1 MMTLIQSEVASG
13 LEFPE
18 GPIVMDDGSI
28 VLVEIAGPRLTRV
41 LADGSTEV
49 IAEWDD
55 PESAG
60 PNGAAVGPDGHIYVC
75 NNGGFVWSEIN
86 GMQFPINRETG
97 ANQSD
102 SYITGSIDRVNL
114 ATGEIESIYS
124 EFQGDRLCGP
134 NDIVFDVHGGFWF
147 TDLGKQRRREIDKGA
162 VYYALPDGSSI
173 ERVIDN
179 IDHPNG
185 CGLSPDG
192 RTLYVAQTTTGRLWA
207 YEISQ
212 PGVLA
217 SGKGVC
223 IANTL
228 ASLDSMAIEADGTV
242 VVAALRDGL
251 LVVRPDGSHDF
262 LRVDGPL
269 ITNVAFSREGD
280 NVAYIT
286 ESALGSLVAIEW
298 PRSGLELAY
307 SC

>member
-1 MMTLIQSEVASG
+1 M
-13 LEFPE
+13 
-18 GPIVMDDGSI
+18 
-28 VLVEIAGPRLTRV
+28 
-41 LADGSTEV
+41 
-49 IAEWDD
+49 
-55 PESAG
+55 
-60 PNGAAVGPDGHIYVC
+60 
-75 NNGGFVWSEIN
+75 
-86 GMQFPINRETG
+86 
-97 ANQSD
+97 
-102 SYITGSIDRVNL
+102 
-114 ATGEIESIYS
+114 
-124 EFQGDRLCGP
+124 
-134 NDIVFDVHGGFWF
+134 
-147 TDLGKQRRREIDKGA
+147 
-162 VYYALPDGSSI
+162 
-173 ERVIDN
+173 
-179 IDHPNG
+179 
-185 CGLSPDG
+185 
-192 RTLYVAQTTTGRLWA
+192 AQTTTGRLWS

-223 IANTL
+223 VANTL

-286 ESALGSLVAIEW
+286 ESAIGSLVAIEW

>member
-1 MMTLIQSEVASG
+1 M
-13 LEFPE
+13 
-18 GPIVMDDGSI
+18 
-28 VLVEIAGPRLTRV
+28 
-41 LADGSTEV
+41 
-49 IAEWDD
+49 
-55 PESAG
+55 
-60 PNGAAVGPDGHIYVC
+60 
-75 NNGGFVWSEIN
+75 
-86 GMQFPINRETG
+86 
-97 ANQSD
+97 
-102 SYITGSIDRVNL
+102 
-114 ATGEIESIYS
+114 
-124 EFQGDRLCGP
+124 
-134 NDIVFDVHGGFWF
+134 HGGFWF

-207 YEISQ
+207 YEISR
-212 PGVLA
+212 PGVLT
-217 SGKGVC
+217 SGKGLCV
-223 IANTL
+223 ANTL

>member
-1 MMTLIQSEVASG
+1 
-13 LEFPE
+13 
-18 GPIVMDDGSI
+18 MDDGSI
-28 VLVEIAGPRLTRV
+28 VVVEIAGPRLSRV
-41 LADGSTEV
+41 LIDGTVEV

-86 GMQFPINRETG
+86 GMQFPMDRVTG

-102 SYITGSIDRVNL
+102 SYITGSIDRVDL
-114 ATGEIESIYS
+114 ATGEIVSIYN

-134 NDIVFDVHGGFWF
+134 NDIVFDESGGFWF
-147 TDLGKQRRREIDKGA
+147 TDLGKQRRREVDKGA

-192 RTLYVAQTTTGRLWA
+192 QRLFVAQTTTGRLWA
-207 YEISQ
+207 YNISE
-212 PGVLA
+212 PGALVDD
-217 SGKGVC
+217 KGVC

-228 ASLDSMAIEADGTV
+228 SSLDSMAIEADGTI

-251 LVVRPDGSHDF
+251 LVVRPDGAYEF

-269 ITNVAFSREGD
+269 ITNIAFSREGD

-286 ESALGSLVAIEW
+286 ESALGSLIAIEW
-298 PRSGLELAY
+298 PRSGLDLAF

>member
-1 MMTLIQSEVASG
+1 MTLKQTEIASG
-13 LEFPE
+13 LQFPE
-18 GPIVMDDGSI
+18 GPIIMDDGSI
-28 VLVEIAGPRLTRV
+28 VVVEIAGPRLSRV
-41 LADGSTEV
+41 LIDGTVEV

-86 GMQFPINRETG
+86 GMQFPMDRATG

-102 SYITGSIDRVNL
+102 SYVTGSIDRVDL
-114 ATGEIESIYS
+114 ATGEIVSIYN

-134 NDIVFDVHGGFWF
+134 NDIVFDESGGFWF
-147 TDLGKQRRREIDKGA
+147 TDLGKQRRREVDKGA

-192 RTLYVAQTTTGRLWA
+192 QRLFVAQTTTGRLWA
-207 YEISQ
+207 YNISE
-212 PGVLA
+212 PGALVDD
-217 SGKGVC
+217 KGVC

-228 ASLDSMAIEADGTV
+228 SSLDSMAIEADGTI

-251 LVVRPDGSHDF
+251 LVVRPDGAYEF

-269 ITNVAFSREGD
+269 ITNIAFSREGD

-286 ESALGSLVAIEW
+286 ESALGSLIAIEW
-298 PRSGLELAY
+298 PRSGLDLAF